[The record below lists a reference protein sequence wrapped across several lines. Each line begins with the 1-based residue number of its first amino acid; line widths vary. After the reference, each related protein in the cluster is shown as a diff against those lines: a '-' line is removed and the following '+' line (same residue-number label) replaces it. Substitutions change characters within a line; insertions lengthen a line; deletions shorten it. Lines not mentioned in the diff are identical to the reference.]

1 MKIHQPKLVTK
12 TSKACLGKLFAELL
26 EISGAKPWGCGE
38 VVDLLLLYCDV
49 IGTLLKLYRLI
60 RSNYWW
66 KHLSVDVFQQL
77 VTHSLRLTDEGA
89 TTPKLV
95 SGWDKY
101 SNF

>member
-49 IGTLLKLYRLI
+49 IGEVLNLCGPM

-66 KHLSVDVFQQL
+66 EHF
-77 VTHSLRLTDEGA
+77 
-89 TTPKLV
+89 V
-95 SGWDKY
+95 SGFVSTIGD
-101 SNF
+101 SIPTPD